1 MCLAIPGRILE
12 VKSVNG
18 LRMADVDFDGLVKR
32 VCISWLDDT
41 GTGASILSHCGLGI
55 CKVDNAEAEK
65 SIDYIKLLYKENNG
79 SHETE

>member
-32 VCISWLDDT
+32 VCISWLDDA
-41 GTGASILSHCGLGI
+41 GTG
-55 CKVDNAEAEK
+55 
-65 SIDYIKLLYKENNG
+65 DYIL
-79 SHETE
+79 